1 MTAAGVE
8 TPPVP
13 PVPPAPAAG
22 AARPGR
28 LAASAARLAWLHL
41 RSRRGPAA
49 IAALTA
55 CAVAL
60 RAVLHWQLTSGGAA
74 AQQIPMIIEAGA
86 AVVIAV
92 TTHSPFGE
100 AERTTG
106 RWLPFLRLGAVL
118 ALTGAAIGLLQLGV
132 TGVSLNDGV
141 LTLARNVIGLTGI
154 GLLTSLVTGGL
165 LAWILP
171 LGYVG
176 FAEYALA
183 EAWRNPWTWP
193 ARPPTDRGAWIC
205 AGAVFAVG
213 VLAFALRGARARLA
227 DDA

>member
-1 MTAAGVE
+1 MTAAEVK
-8 TPPVP
+8 PP
-13 PVPPAPAAG
+13 PVPPASPAGWAAG
-22 AARPGR
+22 SVVRR
-28 LAASAARLAWLHL
+28 LGSGARLGWLHL
-41 RSRRGPAA
+41 RSRRAPVAVL
-49 IAALTA
+49 ALAA

-60 RAVLHWQLTSGGAA
+60 RAVLHWQPTPGGAA
-74 AQQIPMIIEAGA
+74 AQQIPMIIAGGA

-106 RWLPFLRLGAVL
+106 RWLPYLRLGVVL
-118 ALTGAAIGLLQLGV
+118 ALTGVAIGLLQLGA
-132 TGVSLNDGV
+132 TGASLNGGV
-141 LTLARNVIGLTGI
+141 LTLARNVIGITGI
-154 GLLTSLVTGGL
+154 GLLASLVTGGL

-193 ARPPTDRGAWIC
+193 VRPPTDRGAWIC
-205 AGAVFAVG
+205 AALVFAVG
-213 VLAFALRGARARLA
+213 LVAFALRGARTRLA
-227 DDA
+227 EDG